1 MSQLKT
7 IYDKVTSRMEPA
19 VFGGAAGL
27 VLAFLFFGSSYPK
40 STSEV
45 FSSLQNFIITYF
57 GWFYILSATL
67 ILIFILYILLSPF
80 GKIRLGGKDARPD
93 FSYFAWFTMLFSAG
107 MGTGLVFWS
116 VAEPVMHYDS
126 PPLAESSST
135 SAMRES
141 LQYTFFHWGLHPWAI
156 YTLFG
161 LALAYYHFRFKLPLA
176 PRSMLYPLIGN
187 RIYGWLGHLVDILAT
202 VGTLLGVATSL
213 GLGAMQINAGISF
226 MSDLGQSTN
235 IQVMLIAGITLVA
248 TASVVLGLDK
258 GISRLS
264 RFNIL
269 LAIIF
274 MLFLFLAGPTVYLLN
289 TFVTGVGS
297 YLQNLPFMS
306 LWISSG
312 EGAEWQSDW
321 TLFYWAW
328 WISWSPFVGVF
339 VARIS
344 RGRTVKEFILGVLFA
359 PTLATFFWLA
369 IFGGNG
375 LYLQIQEGTS
385 LLDQFAGEPA
395 IALHTLLEYLPYTK
409 ISTVVATLLITI
421 FFITSSDSGSFVDD
435 MVTSGGDPNPPVAQ
449 KVFWAFSEGA
459 VACTLLLTGGL
470 EGLRTASLT
479 SGLPM
484 SIILLVSGVGL
495 YKALSND
502 HERKGVPKKK
512 ELTKGSITE

>member
-1 MSQLKT
+1 
-7 IYDKVTSRMEPA
+7 MEPA

-27 VLAFLFFGSSYPK
+27 VLAFLIFGSLYPNR
-40 STSEV
+40 TSAV
-45 FSSLQNFIITYF
+45 FSSVQDFIISYF

-67 ILIFILYILLSPF
+67 ILVFILYLLGSPF
-80 GKIRLGGKDARPD
+80 GKIRLGGEDARPE
-93 FSYFAWFTMLFSAG
+93 FSYFSWFTMLFSAG

-116 VAEPVMHYDS
+116 VAEPLMHYDA
-126 PPLAESSST
+126 PPLAEGGSSP
-135 SAMRES
+135 ALRES

-176 PRSMLYPLIGN
+176 PRSMLYPLIGKK
-187 RIYGWLGHLVDILAT
+187 IFGWIGHLVDILAT

-226 MSDLGQSTN
+226 MSEVGQSTQV
-235 IQVMLIAGITLVA
+235 QVMLIAGITLVA

-264 RFNIL
+264 RFNVL
-269 LAIIF
+269 LALLF
-274 MLFLFLAGPTVYLLN
+274 MLFLFFAGPTVYVLN
-289 TFVTGVGS
+289 TFITGLGS

-312 EGAEWQSDW
+312 EGSGWQADW

-344 RGRTVKEFILGVLFA
+344 RGRTLKEFILGVLFV
-359 PTLATFFWLA
+359 PSLATFLWLA

-385 LLDQFAGEPA
+385 LLQQFEGEPA
-395 IALHTLLEYLPYTK
+395 IALHTLLEYLPFTK
-409 ISTVVATLLITI
+409 ITTIVATLLITI
-421 FFITSSDSGSFVDD
+421 FFITSSDSGSLVDD

-449 KVFWAFSEGA
+449 KVFWAFSEGG

-484 SIILLVSGVGL
+484 GIILLISGIGL
-495 YKALSND
+495 YKALRKD
-502 HERKGVPKKK
+502 QQHEGVPAKKD
-512 ELTKGSITE
+512 LSKGSVGD